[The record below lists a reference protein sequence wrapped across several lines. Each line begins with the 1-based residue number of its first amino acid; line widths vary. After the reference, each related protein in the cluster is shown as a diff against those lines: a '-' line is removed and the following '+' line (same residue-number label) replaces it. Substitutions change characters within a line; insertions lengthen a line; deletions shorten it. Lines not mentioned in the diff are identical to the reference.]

1 MNVHDP
7 AVPARACSGI
17 RNDNTPG
24 ALVKIATLP
33 IADPQWRDF
42 VFSHPDAGPFHLPEW
57 ASVVADTYRFDPF
70 VLALR
75 DTDGELLGGLPV
87 VSVPTPRGGRRWVAL
102 PFTDYCQMLVRC
114 DADAATIAEA
124 VCTHAL
130 QGPIRELELRCGFPE
145 LDRAY
150 TFPAGYHSVIK
161 LSEDPR
167 DLHPNKV
174 HRNLRNRAI
183 RQGIRVSFGTS
194 ASDVASYYRLHTLTR
209 RRLGVPV
216 QPRRFFQLIADRL
229 IAHGN
234 GFVATAHL
242 EDEVLA
248 AGLYLSHGTTL
259 VAKFAASDPAH
270 RNNGGG
276 YLVDW
281 EVMSRACGEG
291 YTVLDLGRSDL
302 DADGLRVYKKGW
314 GAAETPLTYT
324 RISQHA
330 PSDKRPSVGDLPKRI
345 IRNSPTWV
353 CRLLGETLYRWTA

>member
-1 MNVHDP
+1 M
-7 AVPARACSGI
+7 R
-17 RNDNTPG
+17 
-24 ALVKIATLP
+24 IATLP

-42 VFSHPDAGPFHLPEW
+42 IFSHPDAGPFHLPEW
-57 ASVVADTYRFDPF
+57 ASVVADTYGFDPF
-70 VLALR
+70 VLGVR

-87 VSVPTPRGGRRWVAL
+87 VSVPSLRGGHRWVAL
-102 PFTDYCQMLVRC
+102 PFTDYCQMLVRN
-114 DADAATIAEA
+114 DADTAAIAEVVSA
-124 VCTHAL
+124 YAL
-130 QGPIRELELRCGFPE
+130 ESPVRELELRCEFPE
-145 LDRAY
+145 LDRAHAVQ
-150 TFPAGYHSVIK
+150 AGYHSVIP
-161 LSEDPR
+161 LSADPG

-183 RQGIRVSFGTS
+183 KQGIRVSFGTT
-194 ASDVASYYRLHTLTR
+194 AGDVASYYRLHTLTR

-216 QPRRFFQLIADRL
+216 QPRRFFGLIADRL
-229 IAHGN
+229 IAQGN
-234 GFVATAHL
+234 GFVATAYL
-242 EDEVLA
+242 GDEVLA
-248 AGLYLSHGTTL
+248 AGLYLSHGATL

-270 RNNGGG
+270 RNNSGG

-281 EVMSRACGEG
+281 EVMLRACAEG

-314 GAAETPLTYT
+314 GAIETPLTYT

-330 PSDKRPSVGDLPKRI
+330 PSEKRPSVGELPKRI